1 MKEVGVELVPCVEGE
16 ALGLL
21 APVFHPGISKSS
33 VPNGSFFPRNLPVRQ
48 VAVFQ
53 QMGI

>member
-21 APVFHPGISKSS
+21 APVSIQEFPSPLCLMVHSS
-33 VPNGSFFPRNLPVRQ
+33 LGTFL
-48 VAVFQ
+48 
-53 QMGI
+53 